1 MTRKNYSKQ
10 PSIEKEDS
18 ATTPQEEARA
28 LDKDR
33 LQTVEEVAQFI
44 RFSAKSIYQLVHRGR
59 IPYIKISGA
68 LRFKTSDLEIW
79 LEENTFRPQVNDK
92 GSQSH
97 SAEDKEELEN
107 VNGRGENGCG
117 LPREI
122 SGSLTGQDGKMVCH
136 VFELYKVRK
145 GGEKNGTL

>member
-1 MTRKNYSKQ
+1 MTRKNYSGQ
-10 PSIEKEDS
+10 PPIEKEDS

-79 LEENTFRPQVNDK
+79 LEENTFRPQVKTKDHRIIRPK
-92 GSQSH
+92 IRKSSRTLTDVERMVAH
-97 SAEDKEELEN
+97 SRAKYLD
-107 VNGRGENGCG
+107 R
-117 LPREI
+117 
-122 SGSLTGQDGKMVCH
+122 
-136 VFELYKVRK
+136 
-145 GGEKNGTL
+145 